1 MRGNAASARSM
12 EMGFEMM
19 DAQQLRGL
27 RFAAMFFLLPG
38 LVGMLA
44 AAMLSTRYVDT
55 LPRMP
60 VPEELRYTPRNI
72 SGTVV
77 YETDD
82 EDRRLSVLEYTS
94 AGVFVLGIGLG
105 VVYLRQWGV
114 ANAISAEEDD
124 YAEDRS

>member
-1 MRGNAASARSM
+1 M
-12 EMGFEMM
+12 EMGLEMM

-27 RFAAMFFLLPG
+27 RFGAMFFLLPG

-72 SGTVV
+72 NGTVV
-77 YETDD
+77 YETAE

-94 AGVFVLGIGLG
+94 AGVFVLGVGLG

-114 ANAISAEEDD
+114 MNAISAEEDD
-124 YAEDRS
+124 YAEDAS